1 MTGHRPTG
9 PREPGLKLFDQSY
22 QRDLAYPVGSFLP
35 RGTCDLKVG
44 GPGEGLVTV
53 VQLIGTGVGR
63 YLLT

>member
-53 VQLIGTGVGR
+53 DWYGGVGR